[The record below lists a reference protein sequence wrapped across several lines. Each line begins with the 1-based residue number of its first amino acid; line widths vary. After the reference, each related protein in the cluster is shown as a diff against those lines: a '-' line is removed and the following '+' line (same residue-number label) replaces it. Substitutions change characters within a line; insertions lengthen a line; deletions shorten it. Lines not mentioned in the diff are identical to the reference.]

1 MKKNVREVSIIIPC
15 FNVEKY
21 IEKCIKSLIS
31 QLNNY
36 NFEIILVDDF
46 STDNTLEKITSISE
60 RFKNIII
67 IIIQYN
73 F

>member
-36 NFEIILVDDF
+36 NLNKQEAKYY
-46 STDNTLEKITSISE
+46 E
-60 RFKNIII
+60 
-67 IIIQYN
+67 
-73 F
+73 